1 MLQLKYLIVP
11 ALSIG
16 LSLSSCATD
25 RSVGRAPGIEVAEL
39 DSLPV
44 PSNYSEYILTP
55 QESVDISVLGV
66 DSLSGTYLISSAG
79 ILDFPLI
86 GPVAV
91 AGKTPSE
98 AAALLAQRLDK
109 RYVLSPEIKVM
120 PKNLP
125 VPSISIGGQV
135 SKPGSYASSTS
146 PTLVWAINNAG
157 GLGDYAKLDDVLIMR
172 WVNGQKY
179 IGVYNLGAIQRG
191 NYEDP
196 AVYPGDMIIVGDSP
210 SRRSLETVLGLIPAI
225 SSSLILLDRLGR

>member
-25 RSVGRAPGIEVAEL
+25 RSVGRAPGVEVAALE
-39 DSLPV
+39 SLPV
-44 PSNYSEYILTP
+44 PANYAAHILTP
-55 QESVDISVLGV
+55 QEAVDISVLGV
-66 DSLSGTYLISSAG
+66 DSLSGTYLITAAG

-98 AAALLAQRLDK
+98 AAALLAQRLDG
-109 RYVLSPEIKVM
+109 RYVLSPDVKIM
-120 PKNLP
+120 PKTLP

-135 SKPGSYASSTS
+135 KKPGSYASSTS

-157 GLGDYAKLDDVLIMR
+157 GLGDYAKIDDVLIMR
-172 WVNGQKY
+172 QVNGQKY
-179 IGVYNLGAIQRG
+179 IGVYNIGAIQRG

-196 AVYPGDMIIVGDSP
+196 AVYPGDMIMVGDSP
-210 SRRSLETVLGLIPAI
+210 ARRSLETALGLIPAV
-225 SSSLILLDRLGR
+225 SSSLILLDRIGR